1 MKKQGHKLLALL
13 LAMALLLGLLPGA
26 ALAAEESATIVF
38 SFSYDGDFV
47 VRPTTL
53 TVSAGEAA
61 QYGIGEANSFPTVL
75 DAVAAAHKQI
85 YGAAFTA
92 DTASNYMNSQMQA
105 TLFGCGNANTYFGHY
120 INGEYGDQFASEQS
134 ITDEDIVAVFDYS
147 DNYSNAGFAK
157 FLADSQFVS
166 EISTSNGSVSLQLV
180 SDDKPLSGVEIGV
193 MNEDG
198 TLSPNNLTAT
208 ATTQADGTFTLHFT
222 QNGTFYIMCHDF
234 CGDMELYPAWCKV
247 TVTGAISPDDI
258 SEYIRDDKAALTIGG
273 LDSENNTVTNQLLL
287 PSVGESGKTSIV
299 WSSSNTEVISDNGRV
314 VKGVDAATVTLTAT
328 ITCGAYS
335 DTRSFVVNVPAAT
348 DSELVHSAK
357 AALEEAAPISPS
369 QWNEDYTAAGDTNI
383 VPVVQRLVDKAVAG
397 ITVGNTVISTN
408 ETCISSDGTITYPRS
423 AKTFDVTFTLSRN
436 EISENATVSVLVPR
450 ETETRQSIM
459 DQSAEAL
466 AEGILGDNSSADNI
480 TSDLNFT
487 QFSSVLDFYVKV
499 DWTSSIPEAGK
510 DYLDR
515 YGSVTRPAYGKPDA
529 TFTLSPTLSWYTT
542 MEEYM
547 PSGYVG
553 PIPEDK
559 ILSYPLTIKAYTE
572 AEYQSGKTAVDTA
585 LAEFDVNSITYFSD
599 KTVADLGAVTGS
611 LMLPSV
617 DGFSTSTV
625 WSSGCPSVIEAP
637 SYKTGRAVVHRPEI
651 GTADATC
658 TLTLTL
664 TQNGYTNSRDIPV
677 TVKALTQT
685 EIDAANKNVKQV
697 ADALTFQVIKGKN
710 TLASGV
716 TEQLDL
722 WKSATLNGTEIIWSK
737 SSNALTGYRI
747 EWTSSPQDIV
757 DGYGN
762 LTRPHS
768 NTAVTLTAQVS
779 SADDAYASPVTVHI
793 PITVLADGVQNLLS
807 TLLENISSSYVNSGF
822 DPWIM
827 MDMSAYADYAPDTAH
842 KTSPAA
848 RQSYLNSAIE
858 ALSSSGCSDQ
868 TYAKEIL
875 ALTSIGADP
884 ARLYPVNS
892 NTSFSAVAGLNSVS
906 HSTSVWSA
914 PYTLAAYNQGDFQSE
929 RYETALV
936 DALLDNQQADGS
948 WKEFGT
954 IDTTAN
960 AIAGLSFYAGD
971 PAVDAAIQKA
981 VTYLSGEQLEDGTF
995 DEGDSGWPTVSNAN
1009 STAMVIV
1016 ALAAVG
1022 INPADDARF
1031 VKNGYSVLDGLLSF
1045 ALDDLSGFGRSDG
1058 STLNAS
1064 ATEQGFRA
1072 LVAAAQVISSGSAYQ
1087 IYDFSAHELA
1097 PGRATGSGSPVTP
1110 SDPDTTSTITVTFSM
1125 KADTGYWISPKS
1137 VTVKEGSTVYH
1148 AFVEALKGTGITAV
1162 GAADGYVTSITNN
1175 GKTLGEFSNGKDSGW
1190 LYKVNG
1196 ELPDI
1201 SLTEYGISDGDVIV
1215 WYYTNDWTQD
1225 PSAGSFSGSSGS
1237 SSAESTTV
1245 IEPKS
1250 AVNGTSAKASVTEKE
1265 MTAAIEAVLE
1275 EESDSITIA
1284 PSGAEDAVQ
1293 VSITLPVSSVKQMA
1307 DETSAALVLETES
1320 GSVSLSH
1327 AALSSAA
1334 GQAKGNSLVI
1344 TVERLTVKDAAHLA
1358 DAVIPEQSV
1367 IAAVSVSS
1375 GGVKLTSFGG
1385 EKLTVS
1391 IPVGREPYENGKTYK
1406 VLVVGDDGAVEST
1419 SGKCV
1424 KSGGKLYVQVTATH
1438 LSTFIVTPQTIETP
1452 PFTDIEGHWAYDA
1465 ITYVYQSGLMKGIS
1479 ADKFAPAGTVDRAT
1493 LVTILYRLEG
1503 EPAVTSPV
1511 PFTDVTANAWYADAV
1526 VWASEAG
1533 IVHGVGEDRFAPS
1546 SNITREQLAA
1556 MLCRYASYQ
1565 GYNISGTW
1573 DLSGYSDFD
1582 LISAWAAEAV
1592 GWANQQGLLTGKTT
1606 SILDPGG
1613 TASRAEAAAVLMRYI
1628 DYLAG

>member
-1 MKKQGHKLLALL
+1 MWAQNTAVPLSYARRRGYFFASPLSIKVIDKRRNLYMKKQGRKLLALL

-26 ALAAEESATIVF
+26 ALAEEDPDGHIVMSFELYSPEDNMVVLLTGPQKVSFQSDDTGLSLAQDLLGAENVDVASGWITSFTIDGYEYTAAEMGDYGSWSIYKNNAEDGVTIDQYVPADGDVYRVILTSYDPTTYKFPVMPHDLDALYWAMAEYSGELSDEANALVQGEGVTQDQIDAMTAQLCPDSASYRVLIDNRTVQVDTSGYPYTYIPTLSADKSTAAAGETVAVTVTVPGGLALKEGSLKANGVPMEAAEEPGTFMFSMPSCHVVLTAEYEANDSGKLLSAV
-38 SFSYDGDFV
+38 FSYDEAAEQVIPLSPAFGKNITEYALTVYDFDFEDSDAIYS
-47 VRPTTL
+47 TL
-53 TVSAGEAA
+53 TFDAAGGTTASW
-61 QYGIGEANSFPTVL
+61 QYYMEYGGSGFYTPGP
-75 DAVAAAHKQI
+75 AAAS
-85 YGAAFTA
+85 GTA
-92 DTASNYMNSQMQA
+92 YAHSTVNTVFPGMTNGGKHRVDVTPAGG
-105 TLFGCGNANTYFGHY
+105 TANTYYFQMTMFPTLSALQIGGTSVEGFAPNTFDYQITVPNGTASIEITAVPFDSDSYYVY
-120 INGEYGDQFASEQS
+120 INGSE
-134 ITDEDIVAVFDYS
+134 DDC
-147 DNYSNAGFAK
+147 AGTP
-157 FLADSQFVS
+157 V
-166 EISTSNGSVSLQLV
+166 SVSL
-180 SDDKPLSGVEIGV
+180 DPSG
-193 MNEDG
+193 
-198 TLSPNNLTAT
+198 AT
-208 ATTQADGTFTLHFT
+208 A
-222 QNGTFYIMCHDF
+222 
-234 CGDMELYPAWCKV
+234 V
-247 TVTGAISPDDI
+247 
-258 SEYIRDDKAALTIGG
+258 
-273 LDSENNTVTNQLLL
+273 
-287 PSVGESGKTSIV
+287 SIV
-299 WSSSNTEVISDNGRV
+299 VDDGEGVSSTY
-314 VKGVDAATVTLTAT
+314 T
-328 ITCGAYS
+328 ITI
-335 DTRSFVVNVPAAT
+335 
-348 DSELVHSAK
+348 K
-357 AALEEAAPISPS
+357 EE
-369 QWNEDYTAAGDTNI
+369 YTA
-383 VPVVQRLVDKAVAG
+383 
-397 ITVGNTVISTN
+397 
-408 ETCISSDGTITYPRS
+408 SSD
-423 AKTFDVTFTLSRN
+423 KEEL
-436 EISENATVSVLVPR
+436 
-450 ETETRQSIM
+450 
-459 DQSAEAL
+459 L
-466 AEGILGDNSSADNI
+466 AELRPLMEGIA
-480 TSDLNFT
+480 
-487 QFSSVLDFYVKV
+487 
-499 DWTSSIPEAGK
+499 
-510 DYLDR
+510 
-515 YGSVTRPAYGKPDA
+515 
-529 TFTLSPTLSWYTT
+529 
-542 MEEYM
+542 
-547 PSGYVG
+547 SGYV
-553 PIPEDK
+553 
-559 ILSYPLTIKAYTE
+559 S
-572 AEYQSGKTAVDTA
+572 
-585 LAEFDVNSITYFSD
+585 
-599 KTVADLGAVTGS
+599 
-611 LMLPSV
+611 
-617 DGFSTSTV
+617 
-625 WSSGCPSVIEAP
+625 
-637 SYKTGRAVVHRPEI
+637 
-651 GTADATC
+651 
-658 TLTLTL
+658 
-664 TQNGYTNSRDIPV
+664 
-677 TVKALTQT
+677 
-685 EIDAANKNVKQV
+685 
-697 ADALTFQVIKGKN
+697 
-710 TLASGV
+710 
-716 TEQLDL
+716 
-722 WKSATLNGTEIIWSK
+722 
-737 SSNALTGYRI
+737 
-747 EWTSSPQDIV
+747 
-757 DGYGN
+757 
-762 LTRPHS
+762 
-768 NTAVTLTAQVS
+768 
-779 SADDAYASPVTVHI
+779 
-793 PITVLADGVQNLLS
+793 
-807 TLLENISSSYVNSGF
+807 NSGE
-822 DPWIM
+822 WVV

-868 TYAKEIL
+868 TYAKAIL

-936 DALLDNQQADGS
+936 DALLDSQQADGS

-981 VTYLSGEQLEDGTF
+981 VNYLSGQQLEDGTF

-1293 VSITLPVSSVKQMA
+1293 VSVTLPVSSVKQMA
-1307 DETSAALVLETES
+1307 DETSAALVLETKS

-1334 GQAKGNSLVI
+1334 GQAKGDSLVI

-1533 IVHGVGEDRFAPS
+1533 IVNGVGEDRFAPS